1 MVLEQIL
8 KNYNKKYEK
17 NSSVLKY
24 IFVDVCKIDQSKYYL
39 LGSFVL
45 REHRKINDL
54 DINLDKD
61 EFMKD
66 PKVDYSNNNFS
77 LSKLKTKKGLTYDN
91 NGHHFFNVTIIIKM
105 EKPMNRAKDQKDIQ
119 LIKSLYKLSL

>member
-1 MVLEQIL
+1 M
-8 KNYNKKYEK
+8 
-17 NSSVLKY
+17 
-24 IFVDVCKIDQSKYYL
+24 
-39 LGSFVL
+39 